1 MRERLLM
8 TSTQF
13 EIHSHA
19 ILYTTTDGT
28 VLAEVTFPD
37 VDEGIVDINH
47 TFVDESLRGQGI
59 ASQLLEQTA
68 RELDE
73 TGRKARLT
81 CSYAIKWFERH
92 PEWSKL
98 VA

>member
-1 MRERLLM
+1 M
-8 TSTQF
+8 SKTQF

-19 ILYTTTDGT
+19 VLYTNQEGD
-28 VLAEVTFPD
+28 VLAEVTFPE
-37 VDEGIVDINH
+37 VEQGVVDINH
-47 TFVDESLRGQGI
+47 TFVDESLRGRGI

-73 TGRKARLT
+73 TGRKARLS
-81 CSYAIKWFERH
+81 CSYAIEWFGRH
-92 PEWSKL
+92 PEWAGL